1 MKKKEDFFNLGIKE
15 PFLNYKY
22 YFSVLGFLIY
32 TGESPFTH
40 RAGKGQETQ
49 GTIPRRPRLTWARI
63 HVRWDAGR
71 PPTLQRSR
79 GLEADVGP

>member
-32 TGESPFTH
+32 MEESPFTH
-40 RAGKGQETQ
+40 RLAKDRKPRGQYPGDPASPGPGSTS
-49 GTIPRRPRLTWARI
+49 G
-63 HVRWDAGR
+63 GM
-71 PPTLQRSR
+71 R
-79 GLEADVGP
+79 GDLPLCREAEA